1 MIRRKAA
8 GVGITHNGN
17 VLLAKRIKYYK
28 GQKVSFGGYWS
39 IFSGSIEG
47 SEKSSECAARE
58 LWEEAQ
64 IKVDSKDLNF
74 VNTIKR
80 KDLDLD
86 VFFIEFNDMVFPTLN
101 EEHTEFGW
109 FVIEDLKSFP
119 YKLDKE
125 IFYSINYWHSKCK

>member
-8 GVGITHNGN
+8 GVGITHNDN
-17 VLLAKRIKYYK
+17 VLLAKRTKYYE

-47 SEKSSECAARE
+47 SEKPSECAARE

-64 IKVDSKDLNF
+64 IKVDAKDLNF

-86 VFFIEFNDMVFPTLN
+86 VFFIESNDMVFPTLN

-109 FVIEDLKSFP
+109 FVIDDLKSFP

-125 IFYSINYWHSKCK
+125 MLYSIHYWHSKCK

>member
-8 GVGITHNGN
+8 GVGITHDGN
-17 VLLAKRIKYYK
+17 ILLAKRIKYYE

-47 SEKSSECAARE
+47 SEKPRDCAARE

-64 IKVDSKDLNF
+64 IKVDAKDLNF

-86 VFFIEFNDMVFPTLN
+86 VFFIESNDMIFPTLN

-125 IFYSINYWHSKCK
+125 ILYSINYWHSKCK